1 MKNAIKYYYNLNSDN
16 IHQYKNEYKFKINNK
31 EYILYSH
38 PYTLEEIEEK
48 YQLQIYIKSLGI
60 YCHKIIKNIQNE
72 LTTLINNKR
81 YVLIEIQNENRI
93 INGNDISLFLNI
105 QVNPDY
111 FKNINR
117 INWYNLW
124 KNKIDYIEYQ
134 ISQFGKKYPII
145 RQSIDYYIGI
155 AENCISLLSNIK
167 TKSTLISCMHNRIT
181 PKTTTTDF
189 YNPINFIIDK
199 RVRDIGE
206 YLTNKLY
213 EETDI
218 TITINNILT
227 YIYFS
232 NDEIFL
238 LFIRIL
244 YPSNY
249 FDICETIIETNTDQ
263 DRLMKL
269 LNKIEIYEN
278 NIKQIYK
285 YIKKMIAIPE
295 IEWLSKT
302 NQY

>member
-1 MKNAIKYYYNLNSDN
+1 MKNAIKYYYNLSADN
-16 IHQYKNEYKFKINNK
+16 IHQYKNEYKFTNNNK
-31 EYILYSH
+31 EYILY
-38 PYTLEEIEEK
+38 PYIYTLEELEEK
-48 YQLQIYIKSLGI
+48 YQLQIYINSLGI
-60 YCHKIIKNIQNE
+60 YSHKIIKNNGNE
-72 LTTLINNKR
+72 LLTIINNKR

-93 INGNDISLFLNI
+93 INSNDISIFLNI
-105 QVNPDY
+105 QVNPER
-111 FKNINR
+111 FNNINR
-117 INWYNLW
+117 INWYKLW
-124 KNKIDYIEYQ
+124 ENKIDYIEYQ

-145 RQSIDYYIGI
+145 RESIDYYIGI
-155 AENCISLLSNIK
+155 AENCISLLSDIE
-167 TKSTLISCMHNRIT
+167 TSLITISCMHNRIT
-181 PKTTTTDF
+181 QKTNTIEF
-189 YNPINFIIDK
+189 YNPVNFIIDK

-218 TITINNILT
+218 IIIINNILT
-227 YIYFS
+227 HNFFS

-249 FDICETIIETNTDQ
+249 FDICEKIIETNTEQ
-263 DRLMKL
+263 DKLIKL
-269 LNKIEIYEN
+269 LSKIEIYEN

-285 YIKKMIAIPE
+285 NIKKMITVPE